1 MIAFGASPCALI
13 PKIIPELSA
22 GRHLLVKFP
31 SRSGF
36 IAVFLLE
43 ALDNTTMLFS
53 DSVPYF
59 IVEKMQRVSCAL
71 WPLAE
76 LGGTGKV
83 GSHSTYCRN
92 THQLTCGQQ
101 WLFLIKLIK
110 DLQLMCCFHC
120 SLHFF

>member
-53 DSVPYF
+53 LILSL
-59 IVEKMQRVSCAL
+59 ISL
-71 WPLAE
+71 WRKCKGFLVLSGP
-76 LGGTGKV
+76 
-83 GSHSTYCRN
+83 
-92 THQLTCGQQ
+92 
-101 WLFLIKLIK
+101 WL
-110 DLQLMCCFHC
+110 
-120 SLHFF
+120 S